1 MKKEEP
7 KLQNGT
13 LIRHRVAGYEGTI
26 DGITEIKACFTSGG
40 EPAAKAAARESF
52 QYRIAVPQEVM
63 RRIAPA
69 EDLEVIEE
77 VFEVVCP
84 ACRFSFRTR
93 PGFAGKPGGRCSC
106 GAPICPYCLACE
118 APEASLCPQAKK
130 RLARRRPARG
140 KPAPAR

>member
-7 KLQNGT
+7 KLRNGT
-13 LIRHRVAGYEGTI
+13 LIRHRDSGYEGTI

-40 EPAAKAAARESF
+40 EPAAKARESF

-77 VFEVVCP
+77 VVEVVCP
-84 ACRFSFRTR
+84 ACRFAFRTR
-93 PGFAGKPGGRCSC
+93 PGFPGKPGGRCSC
-106 GAPICPYCLACE
+106 GATICPYCLACE
-118 APEASLCPQAKK
+118 ATDSPLCAQAKK

-140 KPAPAR
+140 EPASSR